1 MAKSSLL
8 TLQLDRMLRGGGVM
22 RRIGVHVCA
31 RALLALLGLSAFG
44 LACAAT
50 GASDQGRTWA
60 EIAKL
65 PNWQGIW
72 QPEFGIGL
80 AGPKAL
86 TPQAEAKYAA
96 YMQAQKHG
104 EDVQPV
110 QANCLP
116 PGMPQIMIQPYPIEF
131 LFNPGQVVIL
141 IEAYQQER
149 TIFTD
154 GRKHP
159 SDDVITPTFQGDSIG
174 HWEGDTLVVDTIA
187 FVPHTMIAPG
197 IGHSDQMHIVERIR
211 KLNPQ
216 EIEIRQTI
224 TDPKVLA
231 KPWTVVH
238 KYKHLDDRIREY
250 VCEQNN
256 RDSADSEGRA
266 GERVGP

>member
-1 MAKSSLL
+1 
-8 TLQLDRMLRGGGVM
+8 M
-22 RRIGVHVCA
+22 RRKGVHVRTHVMVVLAGAGVLGLALARTHASAAEGAREGA
-31 RALLALLGLSAFG
+31 RA
-44 LACAAT
+44 AT
-50 GASDQGRTWA
+50 SDQGRTWA
-60 EIAKL
+60 QIAKL

-72 QPEFGIGL
+72 EPEFGIDL
-80 AGPKAL
+80 KPPTAL
-86 TPQAEAKYAA
+86 TPAAQAKYVA
-96 YMQAQKHG
+96 YKRAQAHG
-104 EDVQPV
+104 EDLQPV

-159 SDDVITPTFQGDSIG
+159 SEDVLTPTFQGDSIG
-174 HWEGDTLVVDTIA
+174 HWEGDTLVVDTIG
-187 FVPHTMIAPG
+187 FVPNTSIAPG
-197 IGHSDQMHIVERIR
+197 IGHSDQMHIIERIR
-211 KLNPQ
+211 KVSPQ
-216 EIEIRQTI
+216 ELEIRQTI
-224 TDPKVLA
+224 IDPKVLA

-238 KYKHLDDRIREY
+238 RYKHANDRIREY

-256 RDSADSEGRA
+256 HDSADAEGRP

>member
-1 MAKSSLL
+1 MKRIAVHAYFRVIVSIAAASALGLAL
-8 TLQLDRMLRGGGVM
+8 TVAN
-22 RRIGVHVCA
+22 A
-31 RALLALLGLSAFG
+31 RAADASR
-44 LACAAT
+44 AT
-50 GASDQGRTWA
+50 SSNQGRTWTQ
-60 EIAKL
+60 IAKL
-65 PNWQGIW
+65 PDWQGIW
-72 QPEFGIGL
+72 QPEFGIDL

-86 TPQAEAKYAA
+86 TPAAEAKYVA
-96 YMQAQKHG
+96 YKKAQSHG

-154 GRKHP
+154 GRKHTP
-159 SDDVITPTFQGDSIG
+159 EDVLTPTFQGDSIG
-174 HWEGDTLVVDTIA
+174 HWDGDTLVVDTIG

-197 IGHSDQMHIVERIR
+197 VGHSDRMHIVERIR
-211 KLNPQ
+211 KIDPR

-238 KYKHLDDRIREY
+238 RYKRLNDRIREY

-256 RDSADSEGRA
+256 RDSSDAEGRP

>member
-1 MAKSSLL
+1 MKTKA
-8 TLQLDRMLRGGGVM
+8 
-22 RRIGVHVCA
+22 VHTRA
-31 RALLALLGLSAFG
+31 RALIAIVGASVLGAALAAAGARAAEGAAQSTR
-44 LACAAT
+44 AAT
-50 GASDQGRTWA
+50 SDQGRTWA
-60 EIAKL
+60 QIAKL

-72 QPEFGIGL
+72 QPEFGIDL

-86 TPQAEAKYAA
+86 TPAAETKYLA
-96 YMQAQKHG
+96 YKQAQKQG

-141 IEAYQQER
+141 IEAYEQER

-154 GRKHP
+154 GRKHTAP
-159 SDDVITPTFQGDSIG
+159 DVITPTFQGDSIG
-174 HWEGDTLVVDTIA
+174 HWDGDTLVVDTIG

-197 IGHSDQMHIVERIR
+197 IGHSDQMHIIEHIR
-211 KLNPQ
+211 KIDPQ
-216 EIEIRQTI
+216 QIEVRQTI
-224 TDPKVLA
+224 IDPKVLA
-231 KPWTVVH
+231 QPWTVVH

-250 VCEQNN
+250 ICEQNN
-256 RDSADSEGRA
+256 RDSADAEGRP

>member
-1 MAKSSLL
+1 MK
-8 TLQLDRMLRGGGVM
+8 
-22 RRIGVHVCA
+22 RIGISM
-31 RALLALLGLSAFG
+31 RMRTILAVAGTSVLGLG
-44 LACAAT
+44 LAAT
-50 GASDQGRTWA
+50 GVRAAEGTDGAHAATSDQGRNWTQ
-60 EIAKL
+60 IAKL

-86 TPQAEAKYAA
+86 TATAEAKYVA
-96 YMQAQKHG
+96 YKKAQSHG

-116 PGMPQIMIQPYPIEF
+116 PGMPQIMTQPYPIEF

-141 IEAYQQER
+141 VEAYEQER

-154 GRKHP
+154 GRKHTP
-159 SDDVITPTFQGDSIG
+159 DDVLTPTFQGDSIG
-174 HWEGDTLVVDTIA
+174 HWEGDTLVVDTIG
-187 FVPHTMIAPG
+187 FEPSTMIAPG
-197 IGHSDQMHIVERIR
+197 VGHSDQMHVIERIR
-211 KLNPQ
+211 KINPQ

-224 TDPKVLA
+224 IDPKVLA
-231 KPWTVVH
+231 QPWTVVH

-256 RDSADSEGRA
+256 RDSADSAGRP